1 MRCKCVN
8 IVVDTWKSVLTRLG
22 SDGDLMNFY
31 IVWLDMPVAQGGNS
45 VWRRVW
51 LIMYYIFSL
60 FLSIRGCCNLIKSV
74 CL

>member
-1 MRCKCVN
+1 MCWKCVN
-8 IVVDTWKSVLTRLG
+8 FVVNTWKSVLTRLG
-22 SDGDLMNFY
+22 SDGNLMHIY

-60 FLSIRGCCNLIKSV
+60 FQSIRGCCNLIKSV

>member
-1 MRCKCVN
+1 MH
-8 IVVDTWKSVLTRLG
+8 I
-22 SDGDLMNFY
+22 Y

-60 FLSIRGCCNLIKSV
+60 FQSIRGCCNLIKSV